1 RRCLAARPRQGRHQ
15 HLEQRSDMTHA
26 VQTVPW
32 PEVKRSL
39 VAILR
44 GIRPDEAEGIVET
57 LIDSGFELIEV
68 PLNSPDPFV
77 SIERLS
83 KRFGKDCRIGAG
95 TVLSAADCAR
105 VADAGGRLMV
115 SPNVDA

>member
-1 RRCLAARPRQGRHQ
+1 
-15 HLEQRSDMTHA
+15 MTQA

-44 GIRPDEAEGIVET
+44 GIRPDEAEIIVEG

-83 KRFGKDCRIGAG
+83 RRFGRHCLIGAG
-95 TVLSAADCAR
+95 D
-105 VADAGGRLMV
+105 D
-115 SPNVDA
+115 